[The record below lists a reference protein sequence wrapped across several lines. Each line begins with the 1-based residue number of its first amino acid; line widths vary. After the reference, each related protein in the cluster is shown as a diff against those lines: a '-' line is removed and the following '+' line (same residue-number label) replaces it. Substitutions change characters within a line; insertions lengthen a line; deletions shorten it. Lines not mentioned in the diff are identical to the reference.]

1 MRCFGPVRPGTRMRR
16 PPLPAGSSRPH
27 EEENPPM
34 YIGIGTIV
42 LIVIIVLI
50 ILLIRRGI

>member
-1 MRCFGPVRPGTRMRR
+1 VFRAGAPGY
-16 PPLPAGSSRPH
+16 PEAAPAGPGRLRPH
-27 EEENPPM
+27 ERKPPM

>member
-1 MRCFGPVRPGTRMRR
+1 MVFRPGALGYPKAAPAGPGRRGRMR
-16 PPLPAGSSRPH
+16 G
-27 EEENPPM
+27 NPPM